1 VGRRRELASFDD
13 ALEGRSSR
21 RVLLVHGPGG
31 IGKTT
36 LLLELRTRGRD
47 VGRAVVLLDA
57 GRSTRRPRGSSTPS
71 WPPSANRPAGPW
83 PAAWPGPSCWSTAT
97 SSSARSTA
105 GCARRSCPPCPPTPW
120 SSWPAATPRHRPG
133 APTRAGAHW
142 SPSVVSTTSTRP
154 RATSC
159 SPSPG
164 SPRRSAPTWCGSVA
178 ATRWPWPCSRCRGH
192 RHGPRQPRRGP
203 RSCLG
208 PAGDAAAG
216 RAQRR
221 PHVRAGRLRH
231 RLADHRGP
239 APQGGGRRRA
249 RGVGPGWNGGRSSPA
264 GPTGSGPTTWPGTCW
279 TPSSSAARRSGTGR
293 CTGSSTTTWSPACAP
308 PPASTA
314 SSWASTCST
323 CTVGAP

>member
-1 VGRRRELASFDD
+1 MGRRRELASFDD

-83 PAAWPGPSCWSTAT
+83 LATWPGPSCWSTAT

-120 SSWPAATPRHRPG
+120 SSWPAATSRHRPG

-221 PHVRAGRLRH
+221 HMSGLAACATAWLTTEDLLRKVVGADAPAVWGLAGTAAVHRQRAPRALAPRPGQGRAGRRV
-231 RLADHRGP
+231 RAPLA
-239 APQGGGRRRA
+239 
-249 RGVGPGWNGGRSSPA
+249 GV
-264 GPTGSGPTTWPGTCW
+264 
-279 TPSSSAARRSGTGR
+279 
-293 CTGSSTTTWSPACAP
+293 
-308 PPASTA
+308 
-314 SSWASTCST
+314 
-323 CTVGAP
+323 